1 MKLKRTGKVTSGT
14 IENGLYRYKP
24 IDKIDIRE
32 DSYKPDENKFS
43 DWLKFCEL
51 YPNKDYMQF
60 KAYCKEKRQIGQ

>member
-1 MKLKRTGKVTSGT
+1 MKLNWTGKT
-14 IENGLYRYKP
+14 NF
-24 IDKIDIRE
+24 DKATNKIISNQVNNIDIRE

-60 KAYCKEKRQIGQ
+60 KAYCKEKRQIGR